1 MSSSR
6 GPYKSRLF
14 TNLNRQSQRLR
25 DRLGETVRHLRVAAE
40 WGVQALIY
48 PFYWL
53 LHPEK
58 WLGPVLGSG
67 DHQHQRALPAGK
79 DGNKVNSGD
88 RGDLAIAVDQP
99 IETVLTSLQAWFD
112 HAEVEQTGQG
122 LVLVQ
127 DFSVL
132 VNHQSPGENSVS
144 VHNQDLA
151 LPGQPEKPA
160 LPPSAHPSLLAKLGE
175 QVKSIFQTDNNAIVI
190 QGLASRCGDR
200 RLVLTTKDNLTLD
213 VFSPEQQQQLQQQ
226 IRRELAQWHY
236 QRRRQWAL
244 HTQNWRGI
252 PLITGK
258 SDKGGDLERQP
269 QVIAPLD
276 WLWQGIYRWQTR
288 PALTT
293 LGQST
298 GTIIPTAVSTPDL
311 NGLKHWLTQTATTLG
326 QQPVIEATV
335 VKSQQLSQQIVEV
348 LPPTVQHLGQDLQHR
363 VQTVQQR
370 LEQLFNPDRHPVNG
384 PDPFELKVILQAA
397 ISYFFGPQRSGS
409 AQSLGGGEGNNPALP
424 GENSSPWLAWEELF
438 ADLPMPA
445 MVTPLLG
452 QGNGQPAGINVPGQW
467 TEESIE
473 NPHNFA
479 LVPGN
484 NSPAIAPGHRSR
496 KRPSRKQSALVNSVF
511 PGTPGMVAQD
521 PWLEEDW
528 ALDELEEKV
537 VSAQGEIKPQGKLLH
552 STGKMTN
559 QRRSPQELETAF
571 DWIETQA
578 QSLGYDKHV
587 LVWCLEWLDRLV
599 YGLEQLLEKVWQWLR
614 QKFGQT
620 TGGADVLPPSP

>member
-58 WLGPVLGSG
+58 WLGPVLGG
-67 DHQHQRALPAGK
+67 QGNHNQRALPPGK
-79 DGNKVNSGD
+79 DGDKVNSGD
-88 RGDLAIAVDQP
+88 EEYLAIAADQA

-112 HAEVEQTGQG
+112 HAELNQTSRG
-122 LVLVQ
+122 LVLAQ
-127 DFSVL
+127 DFPAL
-132 VNHQSPGENSVS
+132 INNQSLGEDDVS
-144 VHNQDLA
+144 VNNQDLA

-160 LPPSAHPSLLAKLGE
+160 LLPSNGPSPLAKFGE
-175 QVKSIFQTDNNAIVI
+175 QVKNIFRSGNDTIVI

-213 VFSPEQQQQLQQQ
+213 VFSPEQQQQLQRQ

-244 HTQNWRGI
+244 NAQQWRGI

-258 SDKGGDLERQP
+258 TGKGGDISTQQTA

-276 WLWQGIYRWQTR
+276 WLWRGIYRWQTR
-288 PALTT
+288 PALPA
-293 LGQST
+293 ST
-298 GTIIPTAVSTPDL
+298 AIVQTNPVQANLAGI
-311 NGLKHWLTQTATTLG
+311 KHWLGQTNRHLKNLG

-363 VQTVQQR
+363 VQQT

-397 ISYFFGPQRSGS
+397 IAYFFGPQGGNSN
-409 AQSLGGGEGNNPALP
+409 QSLGGEQGNNPALP
-424 GENSSPWLAWEELF
+424 GENASPWLTWEDLF

-452 QGNGQPAGINVPGQW
+452 QGNGPSMEASTIEQW

-473 NPHNFA
+473 NPNNFA
-479 LVPGN
+479 LSVPGN
-484 NSPAIAPGHRSR
+484 NPDHLSPAIAPNRRGR
-496 KRPSRKQSALVNSVF
+496 KRPSRKKSALVNSVS
-511 PGTPGMVAQD
+511 PHAAVKMVQD
-521 PWLEEDW
+521 PWLDEDW
-528 ALDELEEKV
+528 ALDEKAL
-537 VSAQGEIKPQGKLLH
+537 SDQGEIKPKGKLLQ
-552 STGKMTN
+552 STGQIAS

-578 QSLGYDKHV
+578 QSLGYDKHI

-599 YGLEQLLEKVWQWLR
+599 YGLEQLLEKVWHWLR
-614 QKFGQT
+614 QKLGRQLT
-620 TGGADVLPPSP
+620 DVDILPPSP

>member
-40 WGVQALIY
+40 WGVQALMY

-58 WLGPVLGSG
+58 WLGPVLGG
-67 DHQHQRALPAGK
+67 EGNQERRALPPGL
-79 DGNKVNSGD
+79 DGDKVNSED
-88 RGDLAIAVDQP
+88 RWPLAIAADQP

-112 HAEVEQTGQG
+112 HVEVNQTNQG
-122 LVLVQ
+122 LVLAQ

-132 VNHQSPGENSVS
+132 IDDQSLGEDNLS

-151 LPGQPEKPA
+151 LPAQPEKPA
-160 LPPSAHPSLLAKLGE
+160 LPPSNNPSPLAKFGE
-175 QVKSIFQTDNNAIVI
+175 QVKNIFRSGNDAIVI

-200 RLVLTTKDNLTLD
+200 RLVLTTQDNLTLD

-244 HTQNWRGI
+244 QAKQWRGI
-252 PLITGK
+252 PLISG
-258 SDKGGDLERQP
+258 SDNNGQGEQRVKVL
-269 QVIAPLD
+269 APLD

-288 PALTT
+288 PALPSSTAIVPT
-293 LGQST
+293 NTVQANVAGIKDWLGQT
-298 GTIIPTAVSTPDL
+298 
-311 NGLKHWLTQTATTLG
+311 NRHLKNLG

-363 VQTVQQR
+363 VQQT
-370 LEQLFNPDRHPVNG
+370 LEQLFNPDRHPANA

-397 ISYFFGPQRSGS
+397 IAYFFGPQGSNS
-409 AQSLGGGEGNNPALP
+409 AQSLGGEGVNNPALP
-424 GENSSPWLAWEELF
+424 GEHQSPWLAWEELF

-445 MVTPLLG
+445 IVMPLLDQSSG
-452 QGNGQPAGINVPGQW
+452 TSAVISGGEHGQW
-467 TEESIE
+467 TEETIE
-473 NPHNFA
+473 NSHNFA
-479 LVPGN
+479 LSVAGKNPQ
-484 NSPAIAPGHRSR
+484 AIAPSRRRS
-496 KRPSRKQSALVNSVF
+496 KRPGRKKSALVNSVS
-511 PGTPGMVAQD
+511 PGAPGMVVQD

-528 ALDELEEKV
+528 GLDEKV
-537 VSAQGEIKPQGKLLH
+537 LSDQGEIKLKGKLLH
-552 STGKMTN
+552 SSGQMAN
-559 QRRSPQELETAF
+559 QRRSPQDLETAF

-614 QKFGQT
+614 QKFGQG
-620 TGGADVLPPSP
+620 TGKADILPPSP

>member
-67 DHQHQRALPAGK
+67 GNQHQRVLPAGK
-79 DGNKVNSGD
+79 DGDKVNSGD

-127 DFSVL
+127 DFSAL
-132 VNHQSPGENSVS
+132 VNHQSPGENIVS

-213 VFSPEQQQQLQQQ
+213 VFSSEQQQQLQQQ

-244 HTQNWRGI
+244 QAQNWRGI

-258 SDKGGDLERQP
+258 SDQSGDLERQP
-269 QVIAPLD
+269 RVIAPLD

-288 PALTT
+288 PPLTT

-298 GTIIPTAVSTPDL
+298 GAIIPTAVSTPDL

-348 LPPTVQHLGQDLQHR
+348 LPPTVQHLGQGLQHR
-363 VQTVQQR
+363 VQQT
-370 LEQLFNPDRHPVNG
+370 LEQLFNSDRHPVNG

-397 ISYFFGPQRSGS
+397 IAYFFGPQRSGS
-409 AQSLGGGEGNNPALP
+409 AQSLAGEGGNNPVLP

-452 QGNGQPAGINVPGQW
+452 QGNGSATTAHTVEQW

-484 NSPAIAPGHRSR
+484 NSPAIAPNRRGR
-496 KRPSRKQSALVNSVF
+496 KHPGRKQSALVNSVF
-511 PGTPGMVAQD
+511 PSPPGMVAQD

-537 VSAQGEIKPQGKLLH
+537 VSAQGETKPQGKSLH
-552 STGKMTN
+552 STGQMAH

-599 YGLEQLLEKVWQWLR
+599 YGLEQLLGKIWQWLR

-620 TGGADVLPPSP
+620 TGGADVLPPSS

>member
-58 WLGPVLGSG
+58 WLGPVLGG
-67 DHQHQRALPAGK
+67 DGNQGAPALPPGQGG
-79 DGNKVNSGD
+79 DKVNSEDG
-88 RGDLAIAVDQP
+88 GHLAIAADQP

-112 HAEVEQTGQG
+112 HAGVNQTSQG
-122 LVLVQ
+122 LVLSQ
-127 DFSVL
+127 DFSAL
-132 VNHQSPGENSVS
+132 INNQSLGEDGVS
-144 VHNQDLA
+144 VNNQDLT
-151 LPGQPEKPA
+151 LPGEQKKPA
-160 LPPSAHPSLLAKLGE
+160 LPPSNNPSPLANFGE
-175 QVKSIFQTDNNAIVI
+175 QVKSIFRTDNNAIVV

-200 RLVLTTKDNLTLD
+200 RLVLTTKENLTLD

-244 HTQNWRGI
+244 QAKQWRGI
-252 PLITGK
+252 PLITGADSNGPGEQSGK
-258 SDKGGDLERQP
+258 VL
-269 QVIAPLD
+269 APLD
-276 WLWQGIYRWQTR
+276 WLWQGIYHWQTS
-288 PALTT
+288 PALPS
-293 LGQST
+293 ST
-298 GTIIPTAVSTPDL
+298 AIVATNTVQANVVGI
-311 NGLKHWLTQTATTLG
+311 KHWLGQTNRHLKNLG

-348 LPPTVQHLGQDLQHR
+348 LPPTVQHLGQDLQQR
-363 VQTVQQR
+363 VQQT
-370 LEQLFNPDRHPVNG
+370 LEQLFNPDRHPTNA

-397 ISYFFGPQRSGS
+397 IAYFFAPQGSSS
-409 AQSLGGGEGNNPALP
+409 AQSLGGEGENKPVLP
-424 GENSSPWLAWEELF
+424 GENSSSWLAWEELF

-452 QGNGQPAGINVPGQW
+452 QGNGATTGAHAVEQW

-479 LVPGN
+479 LSVPGN
-484 NSPAIAPGHRSR
+484 HSPAIDAPSHRRSKHPGR
-496 KRPSRKQSALVNSVF
+496 KKSALVNSVS
-511 PGTPGMVAQD
+511 PGVPGMVVQD

-528 ALDELEEKV
+528 GLDEKV
-537 VSAQGEIKPQGKLLH
+537 LSDQGEIKPKGQFLH
-552 STGKMTN
+552 STGPMAK
-559 QRRSPQELETAF
+559 QQRSPQEVETAF

-578 QSLGYDKHV
+578 QSLGYDRHV

-599 YGLEQLLEKVWQWLR
+599 YGLEQLLAKVWQWLR
-614 QKFGQT
+614 QKFGQG
-620 TGGADVLPPSP
+620 TGKADILPPSP

>member
-58 WLGPVLGSG
+58 WLGPVLGG
-67 DHQHQRALPAGK
+67 EGNQNQRVLLPGK
-79 DGNKVNSGD
+79 DGDKVGSDD
-88 RGDLAIAVDQP
+88 RGNLAIAVDQP

-112 HAEVEQTGQG
+112 HAEVDQTSRG
-122 LVLVQ
+122 LVLAQ
-127 DFSVL
+127 DFSGL
-132 VNHQSPGENSVS
+132 INHQSPRKDGVS
-144 VHNQDLA
+144 VHNQDRA
-151 LPGQPEKPA
+151 LPGQSEQPA
-160 LPPSAHPSLLAKLGE
+160 LPPSANPSLLTKLGE

-213 VFSPEQQQQLQQQ
+213 VFSPQQQQQLQQQ
-226 IRRELAQWHY
+226 IRRELAHWHY

-244 HTQNWRGI
+244 SAQNWRGI
-252 PLITGK
+252 PLITSK

-288 PALTT
+288 PALPT

-298 GTIIPTAVSTPDL
+298 GAIIPTGVSTPDL
-311 NGLKHWLTQTATTLG
+311 NGLKHWFTQTATTLG

-363 VQTVQQR
+363 VQQT
-370 LEQLFNPDRHPVNG
+370 LEQLFHPDRHPVNG

-397 ISYFFGPQRSGS
+397 IAYFFGPQGS
-409 AQSLGGGEGNNPALP
+409 NSAPSLGGGQGSNPALP

-452 QGNGQPAGINVPGQW
+452 QTSGTSAGTNIVEHEQW

-473 NPHNFA
+473 NPNNFA
-479 LVPGN
+479 LSVPTN
-484 NSPAIAPGHRSR
+484 NSQAIAPSRRQGKRSGR
-496 KRPSRKQSALVNSVF
+496 KKSALVNSVS
-511 PGTPGMVAQD
+511 PGMVVQD

-528 ALDELEEKV
+528 ALNELDEKV
-537 VSAQGEIKPQGKLLH
+537 VSVQGKLKPQGKSLH
-552 STGKMTN
+552 STGQIAQ
-559 QRRSPQELETAF
+559 QRRSPQDLETAF

-614 QKFGQT
+614 QKFGQA
-620 TGGADVLPPSP
+620 TGEADILPPSS